1 MDAECRING
10 IVLPQLHC
18 SLYTCVVENV
28 CEVLILQVDIIQ
40 LHIWKGIWDFQV
52 LVVPEGVLGDRHS
65 DQGGGWVRG
74 RANTFYNSSALIC
87 FRFCAKNI

>member
-10 IVLPQLHC
+10 FVLPQLHC

-65 DQGGGWVRG
+65 DRSLLVKQRIYFLHIFI
-74 RANTFYNSSALIC
+74 NFQMI
-87 FRFCAKNI
+87 